1 MPEAFHMEIK
11 GFDELV
17 EKLTALKTVAENK
30 EAIHQVIA
38 TELFHATE
46 RAFSEKHDPNTGKP
60 WKEWSPAYVKHL
72 KLIGE
77 YKKRKKLCNK
87 GDNGGLFNSIHYRA
101 DAEGG
106 HIGANIKYAR
116 IHQLGGTVKPKGKF
130 KVKAHT
136 RTVKNKKTSENIL
149 QNVREHERSG
159 SARTIP
165 VLTTAPGQCCRREP
179 ITFANNNRTSR
190 RLLSRNSADP
200 FGCAVL
206 PLRHIN
212 AAGQRNLTANRSA
225 NPAA

>member
-1 MPEAFHMEIK
+1 MPEAFHMKIK

-17 EKLTALKTVAENK
+17 EKLTALKEAVENK

-46 RAFSEKHDPNTGKP
+46 RAFEEKHDPNTGKS

-72 KLIGE
+72 KLIKE
-77 YKKRKKLCNK
+77 YKKRSLLYNK
-87 GDNGGLFNSIHYRA
+87 GDNGGLFNSIHYWA

-116 IHQLGGTVKPKGKF
+116 IHQMGGTVKPKGKF

-136 RTVKNKKTSENIL
+136 RTVKHKKTGEKLL

-165 VLTTAPGQCCRREP
+165 ARPYLGLDAQARED
-179 ITFANNNRTSR
+179 IQQTIRD
-190 RLLSRNSADP
+190 LLEEALN
-200 FGCAVL
+200 GE
-206 PLRHIN
+206 
-212 AAGQRNLTANRSA
+212 
-225 NPAA
+225 

>member
-1 MPEAFHMEIK
+1 M
-11 GFDELV
+11 
-17 EKLTALKTVAENK
+17 
-30 EAIHQVIA
+30 
-38 TELFHATE
+38 HATE
-46 RAFSEKHDPNTGKP
+46 RAFSEKHDPNTGKS

-72 KLIGE
+72 KLIKE
-77 YKKRKKLCNK
+77 YKKRSLLYNK

-116 IHQLGGTVKPKGKF
+116 IHQPGGTVKPKGKF

-136 RTVKNKKTSENIL
+136 RTVKHKKTGEKIL